1 MYRLNNVSFSYDD
14 HLILKN
20 LTLQFPD
27 FGLVVI
33 LGKSGC
39 GKTTFLSLLS
49 GVLKPTSGT
58 IEGFREAKPAIVF
71 QSPLL
76 LNYLDT
82 KENACL
88 CAELYGMKEKG
99 DDILRRVGLSDM
111 TSHDVTTMS
120 GGEQM
125 RLSIARALLSD
136 SPVLILDEPTG
147 QQDEK
152 NAKEIYRILKDLAKD
167 HLLILV
173 THDEKNAE
181 EIADF
186 LYLMDKGE
194 LTLKKG
200 SGLCPSKAKAN
211 IAHDDISFGFAS
223 LLAKKYLR
231 RKSGRV
237 RLATIFLAFIMSL
250 FYLGMELKLSLPQT
264 MNSFLS
270 EYYAYEVNTISA
282 KEEIA
287 ESGRLHLERSSVPS
301 EEQLALLKI
310 KETYTPLS
318 FFLPET
324 NEVTIKG
331 VSKTVSFRPFF
342 HQDQTRLK
350 AGSISHNAK
359 EVIVNESFL
368 SEFGFSDLSQ
378 AIDFSL
384 SSAVLISS
392 SSLSSSDLVSL
403 NDHFSIVGL
412 GKEKK
417 AFNQPVVYYSYFDY
431 YARLSDEYLKNISIE
446 LDQLISIADLLH
458 DPAYDNDDFK
468 GQSKL
473 FLKENVDEQLRLAHS
488 IYPDT
493 IKITSQ
499 ALTLKSSTSELLSS
513 LTQILLMFLAL
524 NLISAFMLEFLIVYS
539 LYEENI
545 RLFALEKAFQASK
558 KTKLCILS
566 ALQFRLL
573 KRLLMILFPLCLILS
588 SGINLVLHQLN
599 MPSFLASFNLSL
611 FLLISLG
618 ATIVS
623 LLSSLLPLRWIKD
636 SELKKELEGED

>member
-1 MYRLNNVSFSYDD
+1 MYQLNNVSFGYDD

-27 FGLVVI
+27 LGLVVI

-39 GKTTFLSLLS
+39 GKTTLLSLLS

-58 IEGFREAKPAIVF
+58 IEGFEEAKPAIVF

-76 LNYLDT
+76 LTYLNA

-88 CAELYGMKEKG
+88 CSELYGMKEKG
-99 DDILRRVGLSDM
+99 DDILKHVGLSDM
-111 TSHDVTTMS
+111 ASHDVTTMS

-147 QQDEK
+147 QLDEK
-152 NAKEIYRILKDLAKD
+152 NAREIYRILKDLAED

-173 THDEKNAE
+173 THDEKNVE

-186 LYLMDKGE
+186 LYLMDKGT

-200 SGLCPSKAKAN
+200 SELNTLKAKAN
-211 IAHDDISFGFAS
+211 IVRGDISFRFAS
-223 LLAKKYLR
+223 LLAKKYLH

-264 MNSFLS
+264 MNAFLS

-301 EEQLALLKI
+301 EEQLAMLKI

-331 VSKTVSFRPFF
+331 ISKTVSFRPFF
-342 HQDQTRLK
+342 HQDQQRLK
-350 AGSISHNAK
+350 AGRISHSAK
-359 EVIVNESFL
+359 EVIVNGNFL
-368 SEFGFSDLSQ
+368 SEFGFSDLGQ
-378 AIDFSL
+378 ATDFSL

-392 SSLSSSDLVSL
+392 SSLTSSDLVSL
-403 NDHFSIVGL
+403 EDRFSIVGVS
-412 GKEKK
+412 KEKK
-417 AFNQPVVYYSYFDY
+417 VFNQPVVYYSYFDY
-431 YARLSDEYLKNISIE
+431 CDRLSDEYLKNISVE
-446 LDQLISIADLLH
+446 LDRLTSIADLLH
-458 DPAYDNDDFK
+458 DPAYDSDDFK

-473 FLKENVDEQLRLAHS
+473 FLKENIDEQLHLTHS

-499 ALTLKSSTSELLSS
+499 AITLKNSTSELLSS

-545 RLFALEKAFQASK
+545 RLFALEKAFQISK
-558 KTKLCILS
+558 KTRLRILS

-573 KRLLMILFPLCLILS
+573 KRLLVILFVLCLIFS
-588 SGINLVLHQLN
+588 SLINLVLHRLN
-599 MPSFLASFNLSL
+599 MPSFLASFNPSL
-611 FLLISLG
+611 FLLISLV
-618 ATIVS
+618 AIIVS

-636 SELKKELEGED
+636 NELKKELEGED